1 MTVSYFELV
10 QLMYC
15 LHRLG
20 HIFCLFFQLHKDKAK
35 TRRMFGDQIGSYKL
49 QMIIM
54 FMITAKVQRR
64 KDEANRH
71 ELEQVS
77 MLG

>member
-1 MTVSYFELV
+1 
-10 QLMYC
+10 
-15 LHRLG
+15 
-20 HIFCLFFQLHKDKAK
+20 
-35 TRRMFGDQIGSYKL
+35 MFGDQIGSYKL

-54 FMITAKVQRR
+54 FMIAAKVQRR